1 MVMCRCY
8 VKPWSKANKIAAM
21 QLTTFPSKT
30 ACFGDNSR
38 QNDPFCR
45 YAKSPP
51 DLAEAVLGLATALHK
66 KTTLSR
72 VFRELAVVTVG
83 LETDAQY
90 EVEHH
95 WKWPR
100 SGPGCRPG

>member
-1 MVMCRCY
+1 MLC
-8 VKPWSKANKIAAM
+8 KALEQGEQNSAM

-95 WKWPR
+95 WKCTR